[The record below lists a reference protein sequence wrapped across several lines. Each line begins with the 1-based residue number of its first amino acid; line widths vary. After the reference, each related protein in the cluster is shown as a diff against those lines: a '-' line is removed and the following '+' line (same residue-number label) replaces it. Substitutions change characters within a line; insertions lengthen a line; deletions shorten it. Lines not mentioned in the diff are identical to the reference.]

1 MESKPNPIA
10 VVKSPS
16 KDTHIRESHGFSLK
30 EIKEAGKTIDLLR
43 NSKIKIDYFRQSVH
57 SENVKMLKSFE
68 FPSKEKKKKK
78 PFIKK
83 EKKSTPFKSKEEKIK
98 EKPEITTAKSVPKL
112 EKKVKVK
119 PAKKEK
125 VKTTKVEKIEKLP
138 SPATGKPLTEL
149 SGLGEATAKKFIEL
163 GVNNVEA
170 LCKEQ
175 PEELAPL
182 IKGVSVERLKKW
194 IEEGKELV

>member
-1 MESKPNPIA
+1 MESKPTPVA
-10 VVKSPS
+10 LVKSPS
-16 KDTHIRESHGFSLK
+16 KDSHIRESNGFSLK
-30 EIKEAGKTIDLLR
+30 EIQEAGKSIELLKKA
-43 NSKIKIDYFRQSVH
+43 KIKIDYFRKSVH
-57 SENVKMLKSFE
+57 NENIKMLKSFK

-83 EKKSTPFKSKEEKIK
+83 EKERTPFKSKKEKIK
-98 EKPEITTAKSVPKL
+98 EKPKITTAETVLKL

-125 VKTTKVEKIEKLP
+125 VKTTKIEKIEKLP

-149 SGLGEATAKKFIEL
+149 SGLGEATAKKLIEL
-163 GVNNVEA
+163 GVENVEA

-194 IEEGKELV
+194 IEEGKELI

>member
-1 MESKPNPIA
+1 MESKPSLTA
-10 VVKSPS
+10 LVKSPS
-16 KDTHIRESHGFSLK
+16 KDGHIRESHGFSLK
-30 EIKEAGKTIDLLR
+30 EIKEAGKSIDLLK
-43 NSKIKIDYFRQSVH
+43 NSNIKIDYFRKSLH
-57 SENVKMLKSFE
+57 TENVKRLKSLE

-83 EKKSTPFKSKEEKIK
+83 EKKRAPFKSKEEKIK
-98 EKPEITTAKSVPKL
+98 KKPDKTIAKSVPKL

-125 VKTTKVEKIEKLP
+125 VKITKVEKVEKLP
-138 SPATGKPLTEL
+138 SPATGKLLTEL
-149 SGLGEATAKKFIEL
+149 SGLGDATAKKFIEL
-163 GVNNVEA
+163 GVTDIEA

-182 IKGVSVERLKKW
+182 IKGVSVDRLKKW
-194 IEEGKELV
+194 IEEGKGLI

>member
-1 MESKPNPIA
+1 MESKPNPVA
-10 VVKSPS
+10 LVKSPS
-16 KDTHIRESHGFSLK
+16 KDAHIRKSNGFSLK
-30 EIKEAGKTIDLLR
+30 EIQEAGKSIELLKKA
-43 NSKIKIDYFRQSVH
+43 KIKIDYFRKSAH
-57 SENVKMLKSFE
+57 NENIKMLKSFK
-68 FPSKEKKKKK
+68 FTSKEKKKKK

-83 EKKSTPFKSKEEKIK
+83 EKERTPFKSKKEKIK
-98 EKPEITTAKSVPKL
+98 EKPKITTAESVLKL

-125 VKTTKVEKIEKLP
+125 VKITKIEKIEKLP

-163 GVNNVEA
+163 GVDNVEA

-194 IEEGKELV
+194 IEEGKELI